1 MLRSTL
7 LAPWRSA
14 ALAGVLLPALA
25 QAAPAP
31 LTIDFEDQAGVDY
44 MPGTLVTSASR
55 LADQYLASHGVRFSS
70 GAGYAAVLNL
80 GTNHAQSGRIGVI
93 GTSSDGRVNYGTELR
108 VSFFDVLTGSAGV
121 TDFVSWTTDRLG
133 DNRDVT
139 LKAYGLDGQLIVQQT
154 WADSGW
160 KQISLSTQGIHS
172 VVFSGTGYA
181 ALDDLS
187 FNPIHNAASPVPEPT
202 SGALVLAG
210 LGIVW
215 MGTLRR
221 LKP

>member
-1 MLRSTL
+1 M
-7 LAPWRSA
+7 
-14 ALAGVLLPALA
+14 
-25 QAAPAP
+25 
-31 LTIDFEDQAGVDY
+31 DY
-44 MPGTLVTSASR
+44 MPGTLVTPASR
-55 LADQYLASHGVRFSS
+55 LADQYLASHGVSFSS
-70 GAGYAAVLNL
+70 GAGFAALLNL
-80 GTNHAQSGRIGVI
+80 GANHAHSGRIGVV
-93 GTSSDGRVNYGTELR
+93 GTSSNGLVNYGVELR

-139 LKAYGLDGQLIVQQT
+139 LKAYGVDGQFIAQQT

-160 KQISLSTQGIHS
+160 KQISLSAQGIHS

-187 FNPIHNAASPVPEPT
+187 FNPIRNPASPVPEPN

-210 LGIVW
+210 MGIVW
-215 MGTLRR
+215 MDTLRR
-221 LKP
+221 LGRERQA